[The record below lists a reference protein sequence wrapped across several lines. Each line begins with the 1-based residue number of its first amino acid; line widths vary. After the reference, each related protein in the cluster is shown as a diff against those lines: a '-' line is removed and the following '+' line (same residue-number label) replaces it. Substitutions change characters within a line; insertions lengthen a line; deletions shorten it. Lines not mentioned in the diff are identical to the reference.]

1 VPVNDY
7 LLWPLEPT
15 MLLSR
20 LPYSLPILLSL
31 SLLPICSSASS
42 PNPVFQPAAILT
54 PAPPSPPPS
63 PPPSS
68 LERFT
73 AEANRIVYAATGI
86 DALSFITKVSEGAN
100 YHSDEDEQDGVVRL
114 TDENWERLVELEDL
128 PEGVKEEER
137 VWCVLVWV

>member
-31 SLLPICSSASS
+31 SLLPICSSAS
-42 PNPVFQPAAILT
+42 T